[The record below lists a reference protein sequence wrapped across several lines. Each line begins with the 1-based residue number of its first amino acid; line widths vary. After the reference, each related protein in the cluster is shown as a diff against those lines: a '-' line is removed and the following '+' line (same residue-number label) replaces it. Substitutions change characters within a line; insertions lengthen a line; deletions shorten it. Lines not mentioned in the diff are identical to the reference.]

1 VPVSL
6 AALERTAA
14 AAAVPPLAY
23 PTTRYWCCRASSMT
37 VLAPLS
43 TVMTLW
49 MGA

>member
-6 AALERTAA
+6 AALEWTA

-23 PTTRYWCCRASSMT
+23 PTTSYWCCRASSMT

-43 TVMTLW
+43 TVMILW